1 MQIYDQV
8 LRIIDAN
15 IIYGLPGIVIT
26 LFVAKQ
32 IAGKKIKTS
41 LILNWVRWIIIGY
54 TSIKLVEFS
63 LQLLFSDNSEEVK
76 FLKRATGPYFVFDCM
91 QIIFSMLLP
100 FTLIVKS
107 LSRKY
112 IYIFLISLLMKLGF
126 NFERFVIIVTSY
138 HRDYIADG
146 FNSTD
151 SLPILLFFTP
161 WIQGSIVTI
170 LLLLIVYIIYPKEYF
185 IDQNLID
192 R

>member
-1 MQIYDQV
+1 MEIYDQV

-63 LQLLFSDNSEEVK
+63 LQLLFLDNSEEVK
-76 FLKRATGPYFVFDCM
+76 FLKRATGSYFVFDCM
-91 QIIFSMLLP
+91 QIIFSMLMP
-100 FTLIVKS
+100 FTLILKS

-138 HRDYIADG
+138 HRDYIADS

>member
-146 FNSTD
+146 FNSTS